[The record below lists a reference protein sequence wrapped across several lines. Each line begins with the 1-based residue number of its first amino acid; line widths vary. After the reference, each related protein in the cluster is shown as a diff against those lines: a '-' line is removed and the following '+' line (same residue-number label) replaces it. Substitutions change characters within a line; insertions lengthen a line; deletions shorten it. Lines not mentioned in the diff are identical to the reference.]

1 MIPSILT
8 ASGHYFNFLEPEK
21 SEFDI
26 GDIAHAL
33 SHICR
38 FAGHCREFYSVA
50 QHSVLVSYEVPRHM
64 APAGLLHDA
73 AEAFCGDVSKPL
85 KMLLPDY
92 QKIEARVNAAVMKR
106 FGLPEHLPQEVKAA
120 DLKLLATE
128 RRDLMPRIDDD
139 FGGWLPDEKP
149 SEDQI
154 MPWPVGMAREAF
166 LLRYQEVRR

>member
-33 SHICR
+33 SHLCR

-50 QHSVLVSYEVPRHM
+50 QHSVLVSYEVPHHM
-64 APAGLLHDA
+64 ALAGLLHDA

-106 FGLPEHLPQEVKAA
+106 FGLPEHLPPEVKAA
-120 DLKLLATE
+120 DLKLLVTE
-128 RRDLMPRIDDD
+128 RRDLMPVTDDD
-139 FGGWLPDEKP
+139 FGGWLPGVEPCAGK
-149 SEDQI
+149 I
-154 MPWPVGMAREAF
+154 IPWESDMARIMF
-166 LLRYQEVRR
+166 LLRYREVRR